1 MEPVIAVGICAEKQ
15 IDFSFEG
22 IFHTENQPIVT
33 GHQTAAISES
43 GLTFEWNGEKFTSLE
58 FTPTSELG
66 DSFSI
71 EGVTIGVKFHWERK
85 ECQRFRGA
93 LRLVAS
99 EGKITVINAV
109 SVEEYLKS
117 VISSEMSA
125 TASLNLLRAHA
136 VISRSWLLAQIE
148 AKHTE
153 TPEAIIRDHDGERIR
168 WWDRSN
174 HLLFDV
180 CADDHCQ
187 RYQGIT
193 RISSETAI
201 GAVSDTRGEVL
212 TYDGKICDA
221 RFSKCCGGMLETF
234 ETCWDDTPHPYLA
247 SHRDTLAEQTT
258 PDLTDE
264 KAAREWITGSPESFC
279 NTAEERILRQV
290 MNNYDLETRDFYRW
304 TVSYTTET
312 LSELFARKTGL
323 DLGTITELTPLT
335 RGKSG
340 RISRLRVNGTKGS
353 AVIGKELEIRRALSE
368 SHLYSSAF
376 VVERTAD
383 GFRLRGAGWGHGVGL
398 CQIGAAVMGDMG
410 YDYRTILH
418 HYYKDAEITKI
429 Y

>member
-15 IDFSFEG
+15 IDFCLEG
-22 IFHTENQPIVT
+22 IFRTENQPIVT
-33 GHQTAAISES
+33 GNQKAVMSPS
-43 GLTFEWNGEKFTSLE
+43 GVTFEWNGENYTSLE
-58 FTPTSELG
+58 FSPTSEIG
-66 DSFSI
+66 DSFMI
-71 EGVTIGVKFHWERK
+71 DGVTIGVRFHWERK
-85 ECQRFRGA
+85 ERQRFRGS
-93 LRLVAS
+93 LRLIAS
-99 EGKITVINAV
+99 EGKITVVNAI

-148 AKHTE
+148 GKHTE
-153 TPEAIIRDHDGERIR
+153 TAEAIIRDHDGERVR

-174 HLLFDV
+174 HSLFDV

-201 GAVSDTRGEVL
+201 GAVADTRGEVL
-212 TYDGKICDA
+212 MYDGKICDA

-247 SHRDTLAEQTT
+247 SHRDTLEGRTL

-264 KAAREWITGSPESFC
+264 QAAREWICGSPESFC
-279 NTAEERILRQV
+279 NTTEERILKQV

-304 TVSYTTET
+304 SVSYTAAE
-312 LSELFARKTGL
+312 LSDIFTRKTGL
-323 DLGTITELTPLT
+323 DLGTITDLTPLL

-340 RISRLRVNGTKGS
+340 RISRLQVTGTKGS
-353 AVIGKELEIRRALSE
+353 VIMGKELEIRRALSE

-376 VVERTAD
+376 VVETTAD
-383 GFRLRGAGWGHGVGL
+383 GFTLRGAGWGHGVGL

-418 HYYKDAEITKI
+418 HYYKDADISKI